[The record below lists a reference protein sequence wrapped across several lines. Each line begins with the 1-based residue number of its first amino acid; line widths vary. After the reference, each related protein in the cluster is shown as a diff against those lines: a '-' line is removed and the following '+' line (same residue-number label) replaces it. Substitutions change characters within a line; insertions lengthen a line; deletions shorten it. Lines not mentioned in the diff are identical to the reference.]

1 MKIKKII
8 MLTLSVVLL
17 IAGIALI
24 AKSMMD
30 IVPDIIAKQ
39 ESTALADEIHNT
51 SDSNNNN
58 NSDDSNNQ
66 ETSNDINWKVVQ
78 EKVPNTKS
86 WLKIQG
92 THIDNPVA
100 QATEDDPDYWLS
112 HNINGYYSQSGTIFF
127 DEESNDKVSIIY
139 GHKMNMY
146 GLMFNELGDK
156 ADQASFNNLGNVLL
170 WTKETGLETYTPIA
184 AQRVNAYETDLR
196 NVPSMTDENRL
207 EWAKQFYNNASATD
221 SVNWDA
227 VKDKKLLFLV
237 TCSGYARYGHDIR
250 TVILCVQN

>member
-1 MKIKKII
+1 MKKRKII
-8 MLTLSVVLL
+8 MLSLSIILL

-24 AKSMMD
+24 AKSMFD
-30 IVPDIIAKQ
+30 IVPDIIAQQ
-39 ESTALADEIHNT
+39 ESTALANEVHIKHKL
-51 SDSNNNN
+51 
-58 NSDDSNNQ
+58 
-66 ETSNDINWKVVQ
+66 ETSQDVDNNTANGDVNWNIVEK
-78 EKVPNTKS
+78 KVPNTKS

-127 DEESNDKVSIIY
+127 GEESNDNVDIIY

-156 ADQASFNNLGNVLL
+156 ADQNNFNTMGNVLL
-170 WTKETGLETYTPIA
+170 WTKQTGLETYMPIA

-196 NVPSMTDENRL
+196 NVPSMSDEDRL
-207 EWAKQFYNNASATD
+207 EWAKQFYQNASATD
-221 SVNWDA
+221 SIDWRQVY
-227 VKDKKLLFLV
+227 KQKLLFLV

-250 TVILCVQN
+250 TVILCVKL